1 MLCVFAGVRDQ
12 DNGDDVNLV
21 SIAFAW
27 ADDDPETETKPMS
40 TSKQRC
46 WLLAA
51 GCWLLRVL
59 AVGCWL
65 LLAAAG
71 AAGVLVLP
79 LPLPLPLAAGCWL
92 LAAGWRCCCL
102 LKLVVLLTRLVYLQC
117 SSAAVSSGRLQR
129 LQWRSSAAR
138 RKALARRAPQ
148 RTAFTCRA
156 ST

>member
-1 MLCVFAGVRDQ
+1 LNTLHAVCFAGVRDQ

-71 AAGVLVLP
+71 AAGAAGVLVLP

-92 LAAGWRCCCL
+92 LAAGCWL
-102 LKLVVLLTRLVYLQC
+102 LAGA
-117 SSAAVSSGRLQR
+117 AAV
-129 LQWRSSAAR
+129 
-138 RKALARRAPQ
+138 
-148 RTAFTCRA
+148 C
-156 ST
+156 